1 MIEEN
6 MNGTISEGSS
16 QVSETPA
23 KDEPGNNQR
32 HGNARPHTQSWY
44 YRWFMEEQGAILDNL
59 EQRLTLMR
67 RSKKPEKP

>member
-1 MIEEN
+1 RNKMIEEN

-32 HGNARPHTQSWY
+32 HGDARPHTQSW
-44 YRWFMEEQGAILDNL
+44 
-59 EQRLTLMR
+59 
-67 RSKKPEKP
+67 